1 MTAMSSPRTTE
12 AQASAAWLR
21 RFARTTPGIVG
32 LIAVIIAGLCVIA
45 GVVCAAQ
52 LNARIAEHRAV
63 LERSEPFAY
72 AAQNL
77 YAALSGADAAAASA
91 FLSGGNQT
99 PAMRAQYQQALAD
112 ASASLVDATAGASD
126 PTSRTAVA
134 EISTQL
140 AAYTGLVEAAR
151 ANNVQGFP
159 IGSAYLREASSLMQ
173 TKLLPEAKKIYS
185 GHLTDVQERQR
196 AIGSTPM
203 VGLALLALVPA
214 VIAVGSVII
223 YSRTNR
229 QFNLGLV
236 AAAVV
241 ALLAIGWIV
250 VATRMA
256 ADDIGRSQAEGT
268 ARFGHLAE
276 ARILAAQARTNET
289 LELIA
294 HGDITQSE
302 ASFNAHLNELTAQLS
317 AGPSTAA
324 AGVRNWAASHDKQVQ
339 KYLDGDYPGAVAQAI
354 GPDPA
359 ASAAQFAD
367 VESILHD
374 QIEQTRAALR
384 DGVSSAG
391 HALSWSPTGSVL
403 LMVLAAAGSAAGL
416 WPRLKEFL

>member
-140 AAYTGLVEAAR
+140 AAYTV
-151 ANNVQGFP
+151 V
-159 IGSAYLREASSLMQ
+159 
-173 TKLLPEAKKIYS
+173 
-185 GHLTDVQERQR
+185 
-196 AIGSTPM
+196 
-203 VGLALLALVPA
+203 
-214 VIAVGSVII
+214 
-223 YSRTNR
+223 SR
-229 QFNLGLV
+229 
-236 AAAVV
+236 
-241 ALLAIGWIV
+241 
-250 VATRMA
+250 
-256 ADDIGRSQAEGT
+256 
-268 ARFGHLAE
+268 
-276 ARILAAQARTNET
+276 
-289 LELIA
+289 
-294 HGDITQSE
+294 
-302 ASFNAHLNELTAQLS
+302 
-317 AGPSTAA
+317 
-324 AGVRNWAASHDKQVQ
+324 
-339 KYLDGDYPGAVAQAI
+339 
-354 GPDPA
+354 
-359 ASAAQFAD
+359 
-367 VESILHD
+367 
-374 QIEQTRAALR
+374 
-384 DGVSSAG
+384 
-391 HALSWSPTGSVL
+391 VL
-403 LMVLAAAGSAAGL
+403 LNLDETITKG
-416 WPRLKEFL
+416 